1 MIRTLVLYDG
11 KMSSA
16 QRISSQL
23 SYMIGHTKT
32 AELEEAPEDLS
43 PYGGLCFVF
52 NFYGPVTAEK
62 TRKYLLEHGKMIS
75 GKRVVLIGLG
85 FSDQG
90 FTKYVMDLEQETGL
104 AGLSGVFIT
113 AQSQA
118 TRAGQEIEKIMR
130 APVNPMEEE
139 ALEQAIRKFIESRAD
154 LALATAGDHYIR
166 CTPLPYLYSGDSFYI
181 VSEGGSDFRGI
192 VDNGRV
198 SAAIFDSSEK
208 SQGNQ
213 VSLTFR
219 GEAGIVSPADEEYT
233 RIMSEGGFDREE
245 LMMLPVEMFLIR
257 IRPHRFEFHD
267 PRLALEGYDPDQAL
281 DTLYARKNREDGK
294 EYIRKES
301 MKGQPVS
308 TILDKDGS
316 TREVQIP
323 RIREEREDNGP
334 QTLQMPSFLAKEGIL
349 SGSSDLQ
356 PEKEMK
362 TETMPERAVLSNYA
376 GYTEDAASLLAAEL
390 ERDIELGRGTARRA
404 DSQPAPGNAGDADDD
419 PDAPAESSADPDSDA
434 DWYVQPD
441 IKAFT
446 ETGREADE
454 ERDTK
459 RDLKRDPERTAERKA
474 ERRKISGRRRNEEA
488 ELRDDSRRE
497 RDAASSRR
505 RLPGRRMR
513 SGETES
519 GPEDGR
525 RRSAKE
531 KKAKRGGFLTR
542 IGSLLMLDD
551 DEEI

>member
-1 MIRTLVLYDG
+1 MIRTLVFYDG

-62 TRKYLLEHGKMIS
+62 TRKYLLEHGNMIA

-208 SQGNQ
+208 SQGTQ

-219 GEAGIVSPADEEYT
+219 G
-233 RIMSEGGFDREE
+233 RRELFL
-245 LMMLPVEMFLIR
+245 LMMKNIR
-257 IRPHRFEFHD
+257 VLCP
-267 PRLALEGYDPDQAL
+267 
-281 DTLYARKNREDGK
+281 
-294 EYIRKES
+294 
-301 MKGQPVS
+301 
-308 TILDKDGS
+308 
-316 TREVQIP
+316 
-323 RIREEREDNGP
+323 
-334 QTLQMPSFLAKEGIL
+334 
-349 SGSSDLQ
+349 
-356 PEKEMK
+356 
-362 TETMPERAVLSNYA
+362 RAVL
-376 GYTEDAASLLAAEL
+376 T
-390 ERDIELGRGTARRA
+390 
-404 DSQPAPGNAGDADDD
+404 Q
-419 PDAPAESSADPDSDA
+419 
-434 DWYVQPD
+434 
-441 IKAFT
+441 
-446 ETGREADE
+446 
-454 ERDTK
+454 
-459 RDLKRDPERTAERKA
+459 
-474 ERRKISGRRRNEEA
+474 RN
-488 ELRDDSRRE
+488 
-497 RDAASSRR
+497 
-505 RLPGRRMR
+505 
-513 SGETES
+513 
-519 GPEDGR
+519 
-525 RRSAKE
+525 
-531 KKAKRGGFLTR
+531 
-542 IGSLLMLDD
+542 
-551 DEEI
+551 